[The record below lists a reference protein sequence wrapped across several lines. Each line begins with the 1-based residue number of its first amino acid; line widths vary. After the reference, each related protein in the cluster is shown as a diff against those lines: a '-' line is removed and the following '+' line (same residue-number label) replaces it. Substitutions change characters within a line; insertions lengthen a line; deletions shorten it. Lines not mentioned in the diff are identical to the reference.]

1 MPVDFELALAE
12 RGHVEHQEQTRGI
25 ADRGDWMQTYTGRAF
40 YPFDPHPNEIHI
52 DDVAHALSML
62 CRYGGHSNVFYSV
75 AEHSVY
81 VSSLVPR
88 ELALVGL
95 LHDATEAYLVDM
107 PRPIKK
113 GMPQYN
119 VLESRLWLAI
129 ADRFNL
135 PRTMPQE
142 VHDADVA
149 MLFAEQ
155 SQLLKS
161 SPLPGWGMG
170 LSTPITT
177 RPRIRALYPREA
189 EQLFLATFEA
199 LVER

>member
-1 MPVDFELALAE
+1 MTYEPTDFGPGF
-12 RGHVEHQEQTRGI
+12 GHVDHRPPPRLPRN
-25 ADRGDWMQTYTGRAF
+25 RGDWMQTYTGRAF
-40 YPFDPHPNEIHI
+40 YPFDPVPEEIDI
-52 DDVAHALSML
+52 EDIAHALSML

-81 VSSLVPR
+81 VSTLLPQ
-88 ELALVGL
+88 ELKLVGL

-113 GMPQYN
+113 GMPQYRD
-119 VLESRLWLAI
+119 VEDRLWTAV
-129 ADRFNL
+129 ARRFDL
-135 PRTMPQE
+135 PEVLPQA

-155 SQLLKS
+155 SQLLKP

-170 LSTPITT
+170 LSTPITE

-189 EQLFLATFEA
+189 EQLFLAEFEHLA
-199 LVER
+199 TW